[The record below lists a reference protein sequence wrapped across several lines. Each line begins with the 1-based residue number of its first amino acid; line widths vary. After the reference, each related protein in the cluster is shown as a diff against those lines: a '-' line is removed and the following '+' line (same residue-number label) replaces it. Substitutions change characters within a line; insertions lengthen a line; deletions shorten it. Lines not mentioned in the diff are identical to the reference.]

1 MLMKSE
7 IILKDM
13 HFFAYHGVLPQEAVV
28 GNEFVVNLILEV
40 DITSAMQTD
49 DVADTVNYA
58 EVYEVMKAEMQ
69 QRSNLLEHVAGR
81 IAHRLLDDYP
91 TITSVDILLEKLNPP
106 MEANL
111 HSAAVHLVLP

>member
-1 MLMKSE
+1 
-7 IILKDM
+7 M

-28 GNEFVVNLILEV
+28 GNEFVVNLTLEV
-40 DITSAMQTD
+40 DITSAMQSD
-49 DVADTVNYA
+49 DVADTVNYV
-58 EVYEVMKAEMQ
+58 EVYEVVKAEMQ

>member
-7 IILKDM
+7 IILKDI

-81 IAHRLLDDYP
+81 IANRLLDNFP
-91 TITSVDILLEKLNPP
+91 AITSVDILLEKLNPP
-106 MEANL
+106 MAADLN
-111 HSAAVHLVLP
+111 SAAVHLVLP

>member
-28 GNEFVVNLILEV
+28 GNEFVVNLTLEV
-40 DITSAMQTD
+40 DFTPAMQSD
-49 DVADTVNYA
+49 DVANTVNYA
-58 EVYEVMKAEMQ
+58 EVYEVVKAEMQ
-69 QRSNLLEHVAGR
+69 QRSNLLEHVAAR